1 MGKGQRDIWRMDS
14 VEDGDWFGTNVSN
27 VLGGVKDIRFWKQKW
42 IRMLGRLYST
52 KALSIITLRGAGF
65 FALGRKRI
73 LIITGH
79 KFYTSRSDFTSFY
92 FVPRI
97 DKRKI

>member
-42 IRMLGRLYST
+42 IRMLREALFHKGIINNNIERCWVLCFREEENTHHNWAQVLY
-52 KALSIITLRGAGF
+52 L
-65 FALGRKRI
+65 
-73 LIITGH
+73 
-79 KFYTSRSDFTSFY
+79 
-92 FVPRI
+92 
-97 DKRKI
+97 